1 MADISSHSFV
11 IRVPNQVN
19 ITARAV
25 RRIFVNSDAIKMS
38 KLYAGDVVA
47 LVPADAAG
55 SVQPG
60 SSETHQRKS
69 RHYAVGEIW
78 PSLELAGDGEVSG
91 EHPDSFLLALAV
103 VEAARTLLLTSR
115 ILEDSR
121 VVIYP
126 LGAQNATKRPTW
138 LPSLQAVQH
147 ADTVQLCEIDSN
159 GAPLIT
165 PMSGSQTLSDKGK
178 QRNWLTLL
186 VRESLVAIKYV
197 LSTQI
202 VRVQYEGRE
211 RVFSVASVP
220 QATQNRQDI
229 IVSDVSDSL
238 AALSM
243 SDVPS
248 LYIVD
253 WDTTITI
260 EDRTQASE
268 QKPSLL
274 DVGVSEQL
282 TSADAYA
289 SVGGLDEQIA
299 QIRDLI
305 EIPLRR
311 PELFRHFGLK
321 PPRGLLLH
329 GPPGTGKTHL
339 ARAISASTG
348 SSVLTVNGPELT
360 SAYHGETE
368 ASLRR
373 VFAAARAREP
383 CIIILDE
390 VDAICPRRGDDAGGE
405 VEKRTVA
412 TLLTEMD
419 GVDGADGVRVVVV
432 ATTNR
437 PNAID
442 PALRRPG
449 RFDREIEIG
458 VPDLNARIA
467 ILNVLLAKTPH
478 SITRDELHATASR
491 AHGYVG
497 ADLAAVV
504 REAGTLAIKRFL
516 ASGPDSTPGSAYL
529 KATDLAAALPTV
541 RPSALR
547 AHAITAAPVRFSDIG
562 GQASVIARLR
572 ECVEWPLVHRDAL
585 ARLGVRAPKGVLLC
599 GPPGCSKTVLV
610 RATAAE
616 SGVNFVA
623 VRGPELLN
631 KYVGESERAVRD
643 IFRKARSV
651 APSIIFFD
659 EIDALATSRS
669 STAPDSESGTH
680 EGVLLSLLNEMDG
693 VEELVGVTVI
703 GATNRPEALDS
714 ALMRPGRLDRIL
726 YVGPPDFAGR
736 IDILRIRTRDMSVDP
751 ALDLD
756 ALAALTSGCSGAEIA
771 AMCQEAAL
779 IAMRED
785 INALYVGFAF
795 LCLWPLFSNLVGTAS
810 CVRRGRESP
819 EATDYP

>member
-1 MADISSHSFV
+1 MADISSHTFV
-11 IRVPNQVN
+11 IRATDRVN
-19 ITARAV
+19 FTARAV

-47 LVPADAAG
+47 FAAAESAD
-55 SVQPG
+55 
-60 SSETHQRKS
+60 SSQL
-69 RHYAVGEIW
+69 YAVGEIW
-78 PSLELAGDGEVSG
+78 PSLELASD
-91 EHPDSFLLALAV
+91 V
-103 VEAARTLLLTSR
+103 VEATASLLLTAR
-115 ILEDSR
+115 ILDGTK
-121 VVIYP
+121 VVIHS
-126 LGAQNATKRPTW
+126 LSAQSATKRLAW
-138 LPSLQAVQH
+138 LPSLQGAQH
-147 ADTVQLCEIDSN
+147 ANIVQLREIDTN
-159 GAPLIT
+159 GAPLIV
-165 PMSGSQTLSDKGK
+165 PNSGSQKISDKAK

-202 VRVQYEGRE
+202 VRVQYEGSE
-211 RVFSVASVP
+211 RLFSVVSVSEESHHRRD
-220 QATQNRQDI
+220 QALDI
-229 IVSDVSDSL
+229 TDSL
-238 AALSM
+238 GALNL
-243 SDVPS
+243 SDFPS

-253 WDTTITI
+253 WETTITI
-260 EDRTQASE
+260 EDRAQASE
-268 QKPSLL
+268 QKPSLH
-274 DVGVSEQL
+274 DVGVSEAPL
-282 TSADAYA
+282 SADAYA

-305 EIPLRR
+305 EIPLHR

-373 VFAAARAREP
+373 VFAAARARAP
-383 CIIILDE
+383 CVIILDE
-390 VDAICPRRGDDAGGE
+390 VDAICPRRADDAGGE
-405 VEKRTVA
+405 VEKRVVA

-419 GVDGADGVRVVVV
+419 GIDGADSVRVVVV

-449 RFDREIEIG
+449 RFDREFEIG
-458 VPDLNARIA
+458 PFYCL
-467 ILNVLLAKTPH
+467 TPH
-478 SITRDELHATASR
+478 TIAPDELYATASR

-504 REAGTLAIKRFL
+504 REAGTLAIKRL
-516 ASGPDSTPGSAYL
+516 LSMGPDPPPGSAYL
-529 KATDLAAALPTV
+529 NAADLAAALPTV

-547 AHAITAAPVRFSDIG
+547 AHAIAAAPVRFSDIG
-562 GQASVIARLR
+562 GQSSVIARLR

-659 EIDALATSRS
+659 EIDALAASRS
-669 STAPDSESGTH
+669 STGSDTEGGAH

-703 GATNRPEALDS
+703 GATNRPEVLDS

-726 YVGPPDFAGR
+726 YVGPPDSAGR
-736 IDILRIRTRDMSVDP
+736 IEILRIRTRNMSVDP

-756 ALAALTSGCSGAEIA
+756 ALAAL
-771 AMCQEAAL
+771 
-779 IAMRED
+779 
-785 INALYVGFAF
+785 
-795 LCLWPLFSNLVGTAS
+795 
-810 CVRRGRESP
+810 
-819 EATDYP
+819 

>member
-1 MADISSHSFV
+1 
-11 IRVPNQVN
+11 
-19 ITARAV
+19 
-25 RRIFVNSDAIKMS
+25 
-38 KLYAGDVVA
+38 
-47 LVPADAAG
+47 
-55 SVQPG
+55 
-60 SSETHQRKS
+60 
-69 RHYAVGEIW
+69 VGEIW
-78 PSLELAGDGEVSG
+78 PSLELASD
-91 EHPDSFLLALAV
+91 V
-103 VEAARTLLLTSR
+103 VEATASLLLTAR
-115 ILEDSR
+115 ILDGTKA
-121 VVIYP
+121 VIHS
-126 LGAQNATKRPTW
+126 LSAQSATKSLAW
-138 LPSLQAVQH
+138 LPSLQDAQH
-147 ADTVQLCEIDSN
+147 ANIVQLREIDTN
-159 GAPLIT
+159 GVPLIV
-165 PMSGSQTLSDKGK
+165 PNSGSQEISDNGK

-211 RVFSVASVP
+211 RLFSVISLSEETQRRRNQAS
-220 QATQNRQDI
+220 DI
-229 IVSDVSDSL
+229 TDSL
-238 AALSM
+238 GALKL
-243 SDVPS
+243 SDIPS

-253 WDTTITI
+253 WETTITI
-260 EDRTQASE
+260 EDRAQAPE
-268 QKPSLL
+268 QKPPLL
-274 DVGVSEQL
+274 DVGVSEAQL
-282 TSADAYA
+282 SVDAYA

-373 VFAAARAREP
+373 VFAAARARAP

-390 VDAICPRRGDDAGGE
+390 VDAICPRRADDAGGE
-405 VEKRTVA
+405 VEKRVVA

-419 GVDGADGVRVVVV
+419 GIDGADSVRVVVV

-449 RFDREIEIG
+449 RFDREFEIG

-467 ILNVLLAKTPH
+467 VLNVLLKKTPH
-478 SITRDELHATASR
+478 TISLDELHATASR

-504 REAGTLAIKRFL
+504 REGGTLAIKRL
-516 ASGPDSTPGSAYL
+516 LSLGPDPPPGSAYL
-529 KATDLAAALPTV
+529 NAADLAEALPTV

-562 GQASVIARLR
+562 GQSSVIARLR

-659 EIDALATSRS
+659 EIDALAASRS
-669 STAPDSESGTH
+669 STVSDAEGGAH

-703 GATNRPEALDS
+703 GATNRPEVLDS

-726 YVGPPDFAGR
+726 YVGPPDAAGR
-736 IDILRIRTRDMSVDP
+736 IEILRIRTRNMSVDP

-756 ALAALTSGCSGAEIA
+756 ALAALTNGCSGAEIA

-785 INALYVGFAF
+785 INVPYVPHHAFVAAANALKRQITPAMLQRFER
-795 LCLWPLFSNLVGTAS
+795 WRDEHTA
-810 CVRRGRESP
+810 V
-819 EATDYP
+819 A